1 MESRNR
7 RVYCVVN
14 PARRQHERV
23 WQLVQQ
29 HCAALGTPQPTRLTT
44 TIEAPGG
51 PQAKEAIDNGADL
64 VIVAGGDGT
73 VGQVANVLAHTGV
86 PMGIVPIGTANIF
99 HLNAIGRDKRIDQA
113 VRTALMGVETPVDTG
128 IVRLH
133 GERGETAN
141 ARFLVVVGVGRDA
154 LSLHGV
160 SPRLKRTIGAG
171 AYFVA
176 GIPQLLRRPLPMQVE
191 IDGVPLPHS
200 AAWSVLVG
208 NCAVVP
214 GGLTV
219 LPGASLNDGKLNLLH
234 VAPGSMIG
242 WLPVA
247 WRGIRG
253 TSHAV
258 RGVGDHLIE
267 EVTIMPEQ
275 PAAVQID
282 GDVWHDV
289 HRIEVSVDASALVIR
304 GKDPQ
309 SHDPR
314 GYRQRDPEI
323 EAGMD
328 RPEG

>member
-1 MESRNR
+1 M
-7 RVYCVVN
+7 YCVIN

-29 HCAALGTPQPTRLTT
+29 HCAALGNSPPTLLAT
-44 TIEAPGG
+44 TIDAPGG
-51 PQAKEAIDNGADL
+51 PQARQALNDGADL

-73 VGQVANVLAHTGV
+73 VGQVANVIAHTGV

-99 HLNAIGRDKRIDQA
+99 HLNAIGRDKRIGQA
-113 VRTALMGVETPVDTG
+113 VRTALMGVDMPVDTG

-133 GERGETAN
+133 GEQGEAVN

-160 SPRLKRTIGAG
+160 SPRLKRTIGPG
-171 AYFVA
+171 AYFAA
-176 GIPQLLRRPLPMQVE
+176 GIPQLLRRPLPMQVH
-191 IDGVPLPHS
+191 IDGAPLPHS

-208 NCAVVP
+208 NCSVVP

-219 LPGASLNDGKLNLLH
+219 LPGASLHDGKLNLLH
-234 VAPGSMIG
+234 VAPGSVVG

-253 TSHAV
+253 TSRPV
-258 RGVGDHLIE
+258 RGVGDHLVE
-267 EVTIMPEQ
+267 EVTIIPEQ

-289 HRIEVSVDASALVIR
+289 HRIEVSVDAAALIIR
-304 GKDPQ
+304 GKDAQPHE
-309 SHDPR
+309 SAGNR
-314 GYRQRDPEI
+314 ERDSEI

-328 RPEG
+328 GP